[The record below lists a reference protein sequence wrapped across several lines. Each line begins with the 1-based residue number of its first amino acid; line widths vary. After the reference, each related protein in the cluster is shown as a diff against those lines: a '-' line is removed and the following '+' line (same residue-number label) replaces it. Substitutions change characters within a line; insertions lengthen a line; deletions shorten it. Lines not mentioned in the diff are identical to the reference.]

1 MKKCRFSEP
10 DIIASYY
17 DDTLA
22 EKDRTE
28 FEAHLYT
35 CRNCMDALL
44 SLEQDLFFMGSM
56 GRMRISASSVR
67 RAFFKITAGGIR
79 LLKNLE
85 GPAFFM
91 PVPAVSV
98 RGKKGER
105 YRLEK
110 GGLAVEVKGAEKRGF
125 DIEVSG
131 IRGKKTCLYLTERL
145 VEARAHPKKNT
156 VFFYNL
162 EKGFYKL
169 CVEGEDILEFS
180 VGEEVADGS

>member
-17 DDTLA
+17 DDTLV

-35 CRNCMDALL
+35 CGNCMDALL
-44 SLEQDLFFMGSM
+44 ALEQDLFFMGSM

-85 GPAFFM
+85 GPTFFM

-98 RGKKGER
+98 RGKKGGR

-110 GGLAVEVKGAEKRGF
+110 GGLAVEVRKAEKRGF

-131 IRGKKTCLYLTERL
+131 VRGKKTCLYFAERL
-145 VEARAHPKKNT
+145 VEARVHPKADT

-162 EKGFYKL
+162 EKGFYRL
-169 CVEGEDILEFS
+169 CVEGENILEFS
-180 VGEEVADGS
+180 VKEEAADRS